1 MGKRSKNKKKKAR
14 GFGDTVADFTEKTGI
29 KKAVEVVTKAV
40 GIEDCGCDKRQELW
54 NKLWPYSQKPLMLTE
69 EEAQKLDYFFINQT
83 TDILTNVK
91 QISLL
96 KISNRIFNRKDE
108 VSTCTPCAAELVNNL
123 KTALKNYKAVQNG
136 Q

>member
-1 MGKRSKNKKKKAR
+1 MGKRSKNKKKQAR
-14 GFGDTVADFTEKTGI
+14 GFGDTVANFTEKTGI

-91 QISLL
+91 QVSLI
-96 KISNRIFNRKDE
+96 KISNRIFNRRDE
-108 VSTCTPCAAELVNNL
+108 VSTCTPCAVELVNNL
-123 KTALKNYKAVQNG
+123 KTALKNYKAVQND

>member
-96 KISNRIFNRKDE
+96 
-108 VSTCTPCAAELVNNL
+108 
-123 KTALKNYKAVQNG
+123 
-136 Q
+136 